1 MNLDIDKKNFLPYL
15 LAYSGFYFAFDGLSQ
30 DDANAWSQ
38 IGKIVPEEE
47 EAILNGI
54 NKLLNLTN
62 EDLDENGIVNM
73 DDTKSLVDI
82 AFHDYNLDVKK
93 KVNDSNKAIQNLSLL
108 VEKVARLK
116 EDSPLV
122 VDFCYNY
129 LKEVKRASNRNDEQ
143 NNKLINIVHKA
154 WYED

>member
-1 MNLDIDKKNFLPYL
+1 MNLDIDKKNSLPYL

-38 IGKIVPEEE
+38 IGKIVPEE

-82 AFHDYNLDVKK
+82 AFHDYTMLKK
-93 KVNDSNKAIQNLSLL
+93 SK
-108 VEKVARLK
+108 
-116 EDSPLV
+116 
-122 VDFCYNY
+122 
-129 LKEVKRASNRNDEQ
+129 
-143 NNKLINIVHKA
+143 
-154 WYED
+154 